1 MNNNLSNIKKGKYFL
16 DKHNCIGMPTETVY
30 GLAANAYSSKAISK
44 IFKLKKR
51 PKNNPLI
58 VHYSSLEML
67 KRDCI
72 LNKNFTNLYN
82 KFCPGPLTFI
92 LKLKKDSK
100 ISKFVTNKKKT
111 LAVRFPSHPKAKGL
125 LKILNYP
132 LAAPSAN
139 ISSRVSPV
147 TKNHVKEEFGKK
159 IKYIIEGGLS
169 KIGLESTIINLTG
182 KPEILRIGSIDINKL
197 SKVLNKKLLY
207 RKKSYMKAPGQN
219 RLHYSPG
226 IPLRM
231 NCKEASQ
238 DEAFILVKKRNNSNK
253 NFFYLS
259 KNKNLKEAA
268 RNLYSVLRMIKKK
281 GYKKIAV
288 EKIEN
293 KGIGLAINDRLL
305 KASSKKYMNT
315 LVSVNILSKNF
326 SSFEAVKEISF
337 SINESEILGLLGPNG
352 CGKTTTIG
360 MMLGLL
366 KPTSGEVIIN
376 GLNVEKNRI
385 NLLKKM
391 NFISPYIELPKKLT
405 VKENLM
411 VYGKLYS
418 VNNINNRIDYLTE
431 TLRLSEFINKK
442 TGELSSGQK
451 NRVSLAKAV
460 VNDPDILLL
469 DEPTASLDP
478 ETGDFVRTFI
488 EKISSEKKM
497 SILLASHN
505 MNEVKRLCKSILMM
519 KDGKIIDRGTP
530 SEIINKH
537 GKKNLEEVFLK
548 LNRTKNEL

>member
-1 MNNNLSNIKKGKYFL
+1 
-16 DKHNCIGMPTETVY
+16 
-30 GLAANAYSSKAISK
+30 
-44 IFKLKKR
+44 
-51 PKNNPLI
+51 
-58 VHYSSLEML
+58 
-67 KRDCI
+67 
-72 LNKNFTNLYN
+72 
-82 KFCPGPLTFI
+82 
-92 LKLKKDSK
+92 
-100 ISKFVTNKKKT
+100 
-111 LAVRFPSHPKAKGL
+111 
-125 LKILNYP
+125 
-132 LAAPSAN
+132 
-139 ISSRVSPV
+139 
-147 TKNHVKEEFGKK
+147 
-159 IKYIIEGGLS
+159 
-169 KIGLESTIINLTG
+169 
-182 KPEILRIGSIDINKL
+182 
-197 SKVLNKKLLY
+197 
-207 RKKSYMKAPGQN
+207 
-219 RLHYSPG
+219 
-226 IPLRM
+226 
-231 NCKEASQ
+231 
-238 DEAFILVKKRNNSNK
+238 
-253 NFFYLS
+253 
-259 KNKNLKEAA
+259 
-268 RNLYSVLRMIKKK
+268 
-281 GYKKIAV
+281 
-288 EKIEN
+288 
-293 KGIGLAINDRLL
+293 
-305 KASSKKYMNT
+305 MNT
-315 LVSVNILSKNF
+315 LVSVNNLSKNF
-326 SSFEAVKEISF
+326 SSFEAVKKISF
-337 SINESEILGLLGPNG
+337 SINESEIIGLLGPNG

-418 VNNINNRIDYLTE
+418 VNNINNRIDYLAE

-505 MNEVKRLCKSILMM
+505 MDEVKRLCKSILMM

>member
-1 MNNNLSNIKKGKYFL
+1 
-16 DKHNCIGMPTETVY
+16 
-30 GLAANAYSSKAISK
+30 
-44 IFKLKKR
+44 
-51 PKNNPLI
+51 
-58 VHYSSLEML
+58 
-67 KRDCI
+67 
-72 LNKNFTNLYN
+72 
-82 KFCPGPLTFI
+82 
-92 LKLKKDSK
+92 
-100 ISKFVTNKKKT
+100 
-111 LAVRFPSHPKAKGL
+111 
-125 LKILNYP
+125 
-132 LAAPSAN
+132 
-139 ISSRVSPV
+139 
-147 TKNHVKEEFGKK
+147 
-159 IKYIIEGGLS
+159 
-169 KIGLESTIINLTG
+169 
-182 KPEILRIGSIDINKL
+182 
-197 SKVLNKKLLY
+197 
-207 RKKSYMKAPGQN
+207 
-219 RLHYSPG
+219 
-226 IPLRM
+226 
-231 NCKEASQ
+231 
-238 DEAFILVKKRNNSNK
+238 
-253 NFFYLS
+253 
-259 KNKNLKEAA
+259 
-268 RNLYSVLRMIKKK
+268 
-281 GYKKIAV
+281 
-288 EKIEN
+288 
-293 KGIGLAINDRLL
+293 
-305 KASSKKYMNT
+305 MNT
-315 LVSVNILSKNF
+315 LVSVNNLSKNF

-376 GLNVEKNRI
+376 GLNVENNRI

-418 VNNINNRIDYLTE
+418 VNNINNRIDYLAE

-460 VNDPDILLL
+460 INDPDILLL

-505 MNEVKRLCKSILMM
+505 MDEVKRLCKSILMM

>member
-1 MNNNLSNIKKGKYFL
+1 
-16 DKHNCIGMPTETVY
+16 
-30 GLAANAYSSKAISK
+30 
-44 IFKLKKR
+44 
-51 PKNNPLI
+51 
-58 VHYSSLEML
+58 
-67 KRDCI
+67 
-72 LNKNFTNLYN
+72 
-82 KFCPGPLTFI
+82 
-92 LKLKKDSK
+92 
-100 ISKFVTNKKKT
+100 
-111 LAVRFPSHPKAKGL
+111 
-125 LKILNYP
+125 
-132 LAAPSAN
+132 
-139 ISSRVSPV
+139 
-147 TKNHVKEEFGKK
+147 
-159 IKYIIEGGLS
+159 
-169 KIGLESTIINLTG
+169 
-182 KPEILRIGSIDINKL
+182 
-197 SKVLNKKLLY
+197 
-207 RKKSYMKAPGQN
+207 
-219 RLHYSPG
+219 
-226 IPLRM
+226 
-231 NCKEASQ
+231 
-238 DEAFILVKKRNNSNK
+238 
-253 NFFYLS
+253 
-259 KNKNLKEAA
+259 
-268 RNLYSVLRMIKKK
+268 
-281 GYKKIAV
+281 
-288 EKIEN
+288 
-293 KGIGLAINDRLL
+293 
-305 KASSKKYMNT
+305 MNT
-315 LVSVNILSKNF
+315 LVSVNNLSKNF

-337 SINESEILGLLGPNG
+337 SINESEIIGLLGPNG

-418 VNNINNRIDYLTE
+418 VNGINNRIDYLTE

>member
-1 MNNNLSNIKKGKYFL
+1 
-16 DKHNCIGMPTETVY
+16 
-30 GLAANAYSSKAISK
+30 
-44 IFKLKKR
+44 
-51 PKNNPLI
+51 
-58 VHYSSLEML
+58 
-67 KRDCI
+67 
-72 LNKNFTNLYN
+72 
-82 KFCPGPLTFI
+82 
-92 LKLKKDSK
+92 
-100 ISKFVTNKKKT
+100 
-111 LAVRFPSHPKAKGL
+111 
-125 LKILNYP
+125 
-132 LAAPSAN
+132 
-139 ISSRVSPV
+139 
-147 TKNHVKEEFGKK
+147 
-159 IKYIIEGGLS
+159 
-169 KIGLESTIINLTG
+169 
-182 KPEILRIGSIDINKL
+182 
-197 SKVLNKKLLY
+197 
-207 RKKSYMKAPGQN
+207 
-219 RLHYSPG
+219 
-226 IPLRM
+226 
-231 NCKEASQ
+231 
-238 DEAFILVKKRNNSNK
+238 
-253 NFFYLS
+253 
-259 KNKNLKEAA
+259 
-268 RNLYSVLRMIKKK
+268 
-281 GYKKIAV
+281 
-288 EKIEN
+288 
-293 KGIGLAINDRLL
+293 
-305 KASSKKYMNT
+305 MNT
-315 LVSVNILSKNF
+315 LVSVNNLSKNF
-326 SSFEAVKEISF
+326 SSFEAVKKISF
-337 SINESEILGLLGPNG
+337 SINQSEILGLLGPNG

-418 VNNINNRIDYLTE
+418 VNGINNRIDYLTE
-431 TLRLSEFINKK
+431 TLRLNEFINKK

-505 MNEVKRLCKSILMM
+505 MNEVKRLCKNILMM